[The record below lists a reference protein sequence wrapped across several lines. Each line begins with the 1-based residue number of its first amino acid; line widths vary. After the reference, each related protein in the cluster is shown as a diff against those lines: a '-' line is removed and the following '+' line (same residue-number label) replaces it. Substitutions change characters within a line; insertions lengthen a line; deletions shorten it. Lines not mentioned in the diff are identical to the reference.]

1 MATQLATILCVEDEA
16 MIRGDIA
23 EELREKGYRVIE
35 ASDGEQALEI
45 LREVTPD
52 LVLCD
57 VHMPRMDGRELLRRL
72 RGMGGSI
79 ANLPFVFLTAYGE
92 KHDIITARALGVD
105 DYMVKPVD
113 FDLLLSMVRS
123 RLASRERAR
132 RDLELQLSMFEQR
145 YLQAVERWPGI
156 ELPGRAEL
164 LQQLAGG
171 GRRCSLLLVAPTD
184 LHLLRAQFGI
194 DTADALMRE
203 LADRMRRLKGA
214 DPAGPCRLAHDVLAL
229 VVDSAVQ
236 DEDLRQDLLQLGN
249 FELIGGGRRL
259 SAPSNVVLAA
269 CHDAAA
275 GERVL
280 DEAMLALRYARLERS
295 SEVVVLDVEVRQR
308 VQIQQHVERHLQ
320 AAIGNGELTLHY
332 QPTVDLSDRRIV
344 GMEALIR
351 WNSPQL
357 GLISPA
363 TFIPMA
369 ERLGVIE
376 SVTDWCLTQA
386 CQAIRRLDER
396 GCHDRYVAV
405 NVSGL
410 EVRERFSERIRRVR
424 VAHGVDPQRLLIEIT
439 ETAMMSDMRF
449 AAELTRNLR
458 ADGVRVAI
466 DDFGSGYASLNYLRE
481 LAVDAVKID
490 RSFVQ
495 GIALSGFDRQV
506 CESIV
511 QLARTINVMTI
522 GEGVETAAEA
532 RALAET
538 GCEIAQGF
546 HFGRPMPLER
556 LLSLPLS

>member
-1 MATQLATILCVEDEA
+1 MVTQPTTILCVEDEPT
-16 MIRGDIA
+16 IRSDIA
-23 EELREKGYRVIE
+23 EELREQGYRVLE
-35 ASDGEQALEI
+35 AGDGEQALQI
-45 LREVTPD
+45 VSGMTPD

-57 VHMPRMDGRELLRRL
+57 IHMPRMDGRELLRRL
-72 RGMGGSI
+72 RAMGGSI
-79 ANLPFVFLTAYGE
+79 ANLPFIFLTAYGE
-92 KHDIITARALGVD
+92 KRDIITARALGVD

-113 FDLLLSMVRS
+113 FDLLLSMVHS

-132 RDLELQLSMFEQR
+132 RDLELQLGMFEQR

-156 ELPGRAEL
+156 ELPGRAVL
-164 LQQLAGG
+164 LQQLGAG
-171 GRRCSLLLVAPTD
+171 GRRRSVLLVAPTD

-194 DTADALMRE
+194 DTADALMHE
-203 LADRMRRLKGA
+203 LADHLRRLKGS
-214 DPAGPCRLAHDVLAL
+214 DPEGPCRLAHDVLAL
-229 VVDSAVQ
+229 AIDTSCHN
-236 DEDLRQDLLQLGN
+236 EDLRQSLLQLGN
-249 FELIGGGRRL
+249 FELLGGGRRL
-259 SAPSNVVLAA
+259 SAPCNVVLAA
-269 CHDAAA
+269 CQDPAG

-295 SEVVVLDVEVRQR
+295 SELVVLDVEVRQR

-320 AAIGNGELTLHY
+320 TAIGNGELTLHY
-332 QPTVDLSDRRIV
+332 QPTVRLRDRRVV

-386 CQAIRRLDER
+386 CKAIRRLDER
-396 GCHDRYVAV
+396 GFQDRYVAV

-410 EVRERFSERIRRVR
+410 EVRERFSERIRRARAAYAVE
-424 VAHGVDPQRLLIEIT
+424 PQRLLMEIT

-532 RALAET
+532 CALAET
-538 GCEIAQGF
+538 GCEIAQGY

-556 LLSLPLS
+556 LLELPLS